1 VPGTLAGCLRE
12 TDLVGW
18 HHAGRAAGAVLT
30 GIDTDGGVP
39 ELIASKVVRRL
50 QEALGDARVVQL
62 RVRVYRY
69 GPAGQSPGF
78 RLACA
83 GAGGARRTR
92 RPNGADVS
100 LRAARSVAPMSVSPA
115 API

>member
-1 VPGTLAGCLRE
+1 
-12 TDLVGW
+12 
-18 HHAGRAAGAVLT
+18 VLT
-30 GIDTDGGVP
+30 GIDTDGSVP

-50 QEALGDARVVQL
+50 QEALGDARVGQL

-69 GPAGQSPGF
+69 GPAEQSPGF
-78 RLACA
+78 RLVWV
-83 GAGGARRTR
+83 GVGGARRTGR
-92 RPNGADVS
+92 HGVAEVS